1 MTSTVQYHHSL
12 FAQLDTRQPAPVKPV
27 PVKPAPAVETRVT
40 PAPVTEMRVA
50 VKPIDKLREALKPA
64 AGKLDAAKPVAEI
77 REAVEHATERRDAA
91 EPAEQAHGVDSFATS
106 LLAAMLRDAA
116 EIEETVEVEE
126 PKAQRTLSRV
136 VAEKK
141 PQQRLRV
148 TEEPQPVVEEPL
160 RVHEAQAPE
169 PKLFASHM
177 QPRVPGLMA
186 RIWSALTGNR
196 FRRAEKQL
204 RLGETVALGEKRF
217 VAVLEVE
224 GRKFLIGGGS
234 TGVSLL
240 TALGPAQGFGEG
252 LQPAAAFTDSVQ

>member
-77 REAVEHATERRDAA
+77 REAV

>member
-27 PVKPAPAVETRVT
+27 PVKPAPAAETRVT
-40 PAPVTEMRVA
+40 HAPVTEMRVA

-77 REAVEHATERRDAA
+77 REAV

-204 RLGETVALGEKRF
+204 RLRETVALGEKRF